1 MLSTDRRRACGKERG
16 SWKIRWISNKKC
28 TSCSYVY
35 TILVK
40 VYAPQSRVVS
50 ISRKHGRRLNLVKIL
65 LLASLIRQKKHHQ
78 TNWEENGNKTIPAGR
93 MNRHLRF
100 FLFFCCPY
108 LSTFVRTLNSF
119 EYLLF
124 LRNISVCSFHLI
136 WCALSCRGRQRFKRT
151 ILRRNCQWTRPFCD

>member
-50 ISRKHGRRLNLVKIL
+50 ISRKHESRQNSVACIADPSKETPPNKLGRKWKQNN
-65 LLASLIRQKKHHQ
+65 S
-78 TNWEENGNKTIPAGR
+78 GR
-93 MNRHLRF
+93 PDESSSAF
-100 FLFFCCPY
+100 VFLFFCCPY
-108 LSTFVRTLNSF
+108 LSTFVRTLNTF

-124 LRNISVCSFHLI
+124 LRNISVCSFHLL

>member
-50 ISRKHGRRLNLVKIL
+50 ISRKHESRQNSVACIADPSKETPPNKLGRKWKQNNSGRPDESSSAFFFVL
-65 LLASLIRQKKHHQ
+65 LLPVSFNICSHFEFIRIFVVFKKYF
-78 TNWEENGNKTIPAGR
+78 R
-93 MNRHLRF
+93 
-100 FLFFCCPY
+100 LFFSSS
-108 LSTFVRTLNSF
+108 L
-119 EYLLF
+119 
-124 LRNISVCSFHLI
+124 VCVGNMYVGEQRVLHLH
-136 WCALSCRGRQRFKRT
+136 RVVTVHG
-151 ILRRNCQWTRPFCD
+151 